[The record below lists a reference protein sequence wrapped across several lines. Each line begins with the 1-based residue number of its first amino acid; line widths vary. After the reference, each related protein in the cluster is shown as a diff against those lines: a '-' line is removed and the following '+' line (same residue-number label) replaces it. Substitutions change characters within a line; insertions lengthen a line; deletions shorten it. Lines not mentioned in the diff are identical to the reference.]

1 MAKRY
6 LSVDGKLITL
16 NNKLIELPVDCADPV
31 SESLVSSNT
40 DLVNQNKA
48 LVEEIETLVENLLTG
63 ANITDNILITSNA
76 NDILTANHKK

>member
-16 NNKLIELPVDCADPV
+16 NNKLIELPADCADPV

-48 LVEEIETLVENLLTG
+48 LVSGEFINWC
-63 ANITDNILITSNA
+63 
-76 NDILTANHKK
+76 